1 MQLNSGIL
9 LALVVL
15 LHVISSQ
22 MGLTRNMYCHQLIII
37 TGKTKIMLH
46 VLRTQMGNVYVVTIQ
61 RIECFQSS
69 GGVDLGILPVLKM
82 NKCKKF

>member
-1 MQLNSGIL
+1 
-9 LALVVL
+9 
-15 LHVISSQ
+15 
-22 MGLTRNMYCHQLIII
+22 
-37 TGKTKIMLH
+37 
-46 VLRTQMGNVYVVTIQ
+46 MGNVYVVTIQ